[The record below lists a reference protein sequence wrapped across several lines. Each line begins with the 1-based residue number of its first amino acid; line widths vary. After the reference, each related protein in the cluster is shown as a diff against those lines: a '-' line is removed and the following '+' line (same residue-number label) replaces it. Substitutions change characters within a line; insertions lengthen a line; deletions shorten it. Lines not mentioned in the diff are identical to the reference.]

1 MKVFLKN
8 FRQFYS
14 YPWIH
19 IRIQIGP
26 KILDP
31 DLYSNSMWLDPQQ
44 TRCDFLGASDRDFI
58 CLRCDLLLYWKL
70 KPVLGRGQNRYEKP
84 RVRITSGGQLPSAS
98 NQSVNYQYS
107 MLTPNAAGHQKL
119 PLVADKVFLKS
130 SLHFLRGYRYFFNI
144 SSN

>member
-1 MKVFLKN
+1 MTIFII
-8 FRQFYS
+8 
-14 YPWIH
+14 P
-19 IRIQIGP
+19 
-26 KILDP
+26 LDP
-31 DLYSNSMWLDPQQ
+31 YSDPNWAKNPGSGSRFKFNVIGSTTLDQLRLFGCFRSWLYLFKMRSFAL
-44 TRCDFLGASDRDFI
+44 
-58 CLRCDLLLYWKL
+58 L

-98 NQSVNYQYS
+98 NQSVNNQYS

-130 SLHFLRGYRYFFNI
+130 SLHFLRGYRYFFNM